1 MIKKKLVRKVLD
13 MLKKME
19 PDDYE
24 EFWKEFST
32 NMKLGVMEDPP
43 NRIRISKLLK
53 FNSSHDPV

>member
-1 MIKKKLVRKVLD
+1 